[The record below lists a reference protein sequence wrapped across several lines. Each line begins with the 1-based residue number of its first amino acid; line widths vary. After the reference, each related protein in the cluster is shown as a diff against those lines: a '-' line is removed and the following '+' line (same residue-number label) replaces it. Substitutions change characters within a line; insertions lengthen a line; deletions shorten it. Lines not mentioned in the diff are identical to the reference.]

1 MFHITTLKPVPIVHL
16 YLMTSVR
23 QMLVRKIAGDETT
36 GLFNPKIAFLTS
48 VHAID
53 SDEALKT

>member
-1 MFHITTLKPVPIVHL
+1 
-16 YLMTSVR
+16 MTSVR

-36 GLFNPKIAFLTS
+36 GLFNSKIAFLTS